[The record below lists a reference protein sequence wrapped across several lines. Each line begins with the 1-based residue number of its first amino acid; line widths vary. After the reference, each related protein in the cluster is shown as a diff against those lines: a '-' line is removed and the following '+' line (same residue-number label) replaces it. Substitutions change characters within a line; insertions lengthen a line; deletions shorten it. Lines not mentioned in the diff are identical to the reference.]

1 MIDEQAK
8 EILKKAFGSLRAEEI
23 ENLRYHLRN
32 ETPVLARSWR
42 GMNRAFSGVPY
53 IDNGAG

>member
-8 EILKKAFGSLRAEEI
+8 EILKKAFTVLSPEHI

-32 ETPVLARSWR
+32 ETPVLAANWK
-42 GMNRAFSGVPY
+42 GMRRAFSGVPY